1 VFRSSEAA
9 LHRYRRR
16 LTSNT
21 VGRHPNGSCANR
33 RTTVS
38 LAAPWHPQRRH
49 HLSGW
54 TARHRRIARSGSN
67 RCPSTSSPRSS
78 RRANVVR
85 SGRAKVASDTSR
97 SSRWTA

>member
-49 HLSGW
+49 HLSGS
-54 TARHRRIARSGSN
+54 TTRHRRIARSGSN

>member
-1 VFRSSEAA
+1 MFRSSEAA

-38 LAAPWHPQRRH
+38 WPRP
-49 HLSGW
+49 G
-54 TARHRRIARSGSN
+54 IRSD
-67 RCPSTSSPRSS
+67 
-78 RRANVVR
+78 
-85 SGRAKVASDTSR
+85 DTI
-97 SSRWTA
+97 